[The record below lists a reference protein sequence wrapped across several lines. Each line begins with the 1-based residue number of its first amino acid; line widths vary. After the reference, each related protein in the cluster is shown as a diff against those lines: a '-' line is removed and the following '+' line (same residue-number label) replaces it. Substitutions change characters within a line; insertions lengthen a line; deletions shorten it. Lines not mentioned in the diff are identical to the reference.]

1 MGTIKQGI
9 LGGFSGKVGT
19 VVGSSWKGLSYMRGQ
34 AQSVKNPRTAK
45 QMAQRDKFALALS
58 FIRPIQ
64 SFIKVGFKTYA
75 VHQSEFN
82 AAMSYTLKN
91 AIKGTYPSFTID
103 YAQAMVSRGS
113 LAKPLNIQKQN
124 NDNEIAVSWQDNSGT
139 ANALDTDFAMIMAYN
154 ADKQEAV
161 YDMTSTCRGDEGSSL
176 RYPSDW
182 VGDTAHVYLAF
193 VSEDGT
199 LVSDSEYVGSMT
211 IA

>member
-19 VVGSSWKGLSYMRGQ
+19 VVGSSWKGISYMRGQ

-58 FIRPIQ
+58 FVRPIQ
-64 SFIKVGFKTYA
+64 SFVKIGFKTYA
-75 VHQSEFN
+75 TRQTAFN

-91 AIKGTYPSFTID
+91 VIKGTYPSFTID
-103 YAQAMVSRGS
+103 YSQAMVSRGS

-124 NDNEIAVSWQDNSGT
+124 NNNEIAVSWNDNSGT

-154 ADKQEAV
+154 AEKKEAV
-161 YDMTSTCRGDEGSSL
+161 YDIATACRGDEGASL
-176 RYPSDW
+176 QYPSDW
-182 VGDTAHVYLAF
+182 VGDTVHIYLAF

-199 LVSDSEYVGSMT
+199 LVSDSDYVGSET
-211 IA
+211 IE

>member
-103 YAQAMVSRGS
+103 FAQAMVSRGS

-139 ANALDTDFAMIMAYN
+139 ANALDTDFAMLMAYN

-182 VGDTAHVYLAF
+182 VGDTVHVYLAF

>member
-1 MGTIKQGI
+1 
-9 LGGFSGKVGT
+9 
-19 VVGSSWKGLSYMRGQ
+19 MRGQ

-139 ANALDTDFAMIMAYN
+139 ANALDTDFAMVMAYN
-154 ADKQEAV
+154 PEKEEAV
-161 YDMTSTCRGDEGSSL
+161 YDMATACRGDEGASL

-182 VGDTAHVYLAF
+182 VGDTVHVYLAF

>member
-45 QMAQRDKFALALS
+45 QMAQRDKFALVLS

-182 VGDTAHVYLAF
+182 VGDTVHVYLAF

>member
-103 YAQAMVSRGS
+103 FAQAMVSRGS

-182 VGDTAHVYLAF
+182 VGDTVHVYLAF

>member
-103 YAQAMVSRGS
+103 FAQAMVSRGS

-182 VGDTAHVYLAF
+182 VGDTVHVYLAF

-199 LVSDSEYVGSMT
+199 LVSDSDYVGSMT
-211 IA
+211 IE

>member
-64 SFIKVGFKTYA
+64 SFIKVGFKAYA

-139 ANALDTDFAMIMAYN
+139 ANALDTDFAMIMVYN

-182 VGDTAHVYLAF
+182 VGDTVHVYLAF

>member
-103 YAQAMVSRGS
+103 FAQAMVSRGS

-139 ANALDTDFAMIMAYN
+139 ANALDTDYAMIMAYN

-182 VGDTAHVYLAF
+182 VGDTVHVYLAF

>member
-19 VVGSSWKGLSYMRGQ
+19 VVGSSWKGISYMRGQ
-34 AQSVKNPRTAK
+34 AQNVKNPRTAK
-45 QMAQRDKFALALS
+45 QVAQRDKFSLALS

-64 SFIKVGFKTYA
+64 SFIQIGFKTYA
-75 VHQSEFN
+75 HRQSAFN

-91 AIKGTYPSFTID
+91 VIKGTYPSFTID
-103 YAQAMVSRGS
+103 YTQAMVSRGS
-113 LAKPLNIQKQN
+113 LAKPLNIQKLS

-139 ANALDTDFAMIMAYN
+139 ANALDTDFAMVLAYN
-154 ADKQEAV
+154 ANKQEAV
-161 YDMTSTCRGDEGSSL
+161 YDISSACRGDEGASL

-182 VGDTAHVYLAF
+182 AGDTVHIYLAF

-199 LVSDSEYVGSMT
+199 LVSDSDYVGSMT
-211 IA
+211 IE

>member
-182 VGDTAHVYLAF
+182 VGDTVHVYLAF

-199 LVSDSEYVGSMT
+199 LVSDSDYVGSMT
-211 IA
+211 IE

>member
-19 VVGSSWKGLSYMRGQ
+19 VVGSSWKGISYMRGQ

-58 FIRPIQ
+58 FVRPIQ
-64 SFIKVGFKTYA
+64 SFVKIGFKTYA
-75 VHQSEFN
+75 TRQTAFN

-91 AIKGTYPSFTID
+91 VIKGTYPSFTID
-103 YAQAMVSRGS
+103 YSQAMVSRGS

-124 NDNEIAVSWQDNSGT
+124 NNNEIAVSWNDNSGT

-154 ADKQEAV
+154 AEKKEAV
-161 YDMTSTCRGDEGSSL
+161 YDMATACRGDEGASL
-176 RYPSDW
+176 QYPSDW
-182 VGDTAHVYLAF
+182 VGDTVHIYLAF

-199 LVSDSEYVGSMT
+199 LVSDSDYVGSET
-211 IA
+211 IE

>member
-64 SFIKVGFKTYA
+64 SFIKVGFKAYA

-182 VGDTAHVYLAF
+182 VGDTVHVYLAF

>member
-19 VVGSSWKGLSYMRGQ
+19 VVGSSWKGISYMRGQ

-45 QMAQRDKFALALS
+45 QVAQRDKFSLALS

-64 SFIKVGFKTYA
+64 SFIQIGFKTYA
-75 VHQSEFN
+75 QKQSEFN
-82 AAMSYTLKN
+82 AAMSYIMKN

-103 YAQAMVSRGS
+103 YSQVMVSRGS
-113 LAKPLNIQKQN
+113 LAKPLNIQKLN
-124 NDNEIAVSWQDNSGT
+124 NDNEIAVSWQDNSRT
-139 ANALDTDFAMIMAYN
+139 ANALDTDFAMVLANN
-154 ADKQEAV
+154 ANNQEAV
-161 YDMTSTCRGDEGSSL
+161 YVISSACRGDEGASL

-182 VGDTAHVYLAF
+182 VGDTVHIYLGF

-199 LVSDSEYVGSMT
+199 LVSDSDYVGSET

>member
-103 YAQAMVSRGS
+103 FAQAMVSRGS

-182 VGDTAHVYLAF
+182 AGDTVHIYLAF

>member
-45 QMAQRDKFALALS
+45 QMAQRDKFALAL
-58 FIRPIQ
+58 

-182 VGDTAHVYLAF
+182 VGDTVHVYLAF

>member
-103 YAQAMVSRGS
+103 FAQAMVSRGS

-139 ANALDTDFAMIMAYN
+139 ANALDTDFAMLMAYN

-182 VGDTAHVYLAF
+182 AGDTVHIYLAF

-199 LVSDSEYVGSMT
+199 LVSDSDYVGSET
-211 IA
+211 IE

>member
-19 VVGSSWKGLSYMRGQ
+19 IVGSSWKGLSYMRGQ

-182 VGDTAHVYLAF
+182 VGDTVHVYLAF

-211 IA
+211 IE

>member
-1 MGTIKQGI
+1 MKI
-9 LGGFSGKVGT
+9 
-19 VVGSSWKGLSYMRGQ
+19 
-34 AQSVKNPRTAK
+34 
-45 QMAQRDKFALALS
+45 
-58 FIRPIQ
+58 
-64 SFIKVGFKTYA
+64 
-75 VHQSEFN
+75 E
-82 AAMSYTLKN
+82 
-91 AIKGTYPSFTID
+91 
-103 YAQAMVSRGS
+103 
-113 LAKPLNIQKQN
+113 PLNIQKQN

-182 VGDTAHVYLAF
+182 VGDTVHVYLAF

>member
-139 ANALDTDFAMIMAYN
+139 ANALDTDFAMLMAYN
-154 ADKQEAV
+154 ADKGEAV

-182 VGDTAHVYLAF
+182 VGDTVHVYLAF

>member
-19 VVGSSWKGLSYMRGQ
+19 VVGSSWKGISYMRGQ

-58 FIRPIQ
+58 FVRPIQ
-64 SFIKVGFKTYA
+64 SFIKIGFKTYA
-75 VHQSEFN
+75 TRQTAFN

-91 AIKGTYPSFTID
+91 VIKGTYPSFTID
-103 YAQAMVSRGS
+103 YTQAKVSRGS

-124 NDNEIAVSWQDNSGT
+124 NNNEIAVSWNDNSGT

-154 ADKQEAV
+154 AEKKEAV
-161 YDMTSTCRGDEGSSL
+161 YDIATACRGDEGASL
-176 RYPSDW
+176 QYPSDW
-182 VGDTAHVYLAF
+182 VGDTVHIYLAF

-199 LVSDSEYVGSMT
+199 LVSDSDYVGSET
-211 IA
+211 IE

>member
-103 YAQAMVSRGS
+103 FAQAMVSRGS

-182 VGDTAHVYLAF
+182 VGDTVHVYLAF

-211 IA
+211 IT